1 MKPIKLIMQAFGPY
15 ANKQEIDFTL
25 LGEKTMFVVS
35 GATGAGKTTIFDA
48 ISFAVYG
55 KASGDD
61 RSGIEL
67 RSQFAADETLTEVTL
82 SFELR
87 GERYLVKRSPQQE
100 KKKTR
105 GEGTT
110 TLGTKAELYRLGEE
124 EVLLAANARDVDEKI
139 AEIIKIDC
147 NQFRQIV
154 MIPQGE
160 FRKLL
165 VSESKDKEKI
175 LQKLF
180 HTEHF
185 KGIEEILKEKSNQLR
200 KQVEQSVNERN
211 TFISRI
217 QSEGNE
223 KLAFMQQEDHKNVP
237 ELIEELTNQVRE
249 DEDDLQLFA
258 KDIAVKEE
266 QRDAIQKEIHYGN
279 DIIEQLETKQ
289 KLALQKQQLADS
301 APAIEKT
308 GVVISLAKK
317 AAILQQYEDQC
328 LETDKQVVV
337 KSNDLKNEEKFLLDL
352 QKALEQQRQ
361 ELQGEENK
369 ASEREASQKE
379 INRLQGLEKDVLS
392 FSTFEKEMKE
402 LSSHTEKL
410 KNNKKTLET
419 NFSTLEE
426 KLIALQNEKEAINEA
441 RVKQA
446 EVTVTLATEK
456 SYLEMVT
463 ALIEN
468 KKKLIS
474 YENEYSDSEDNLA
487 DIKKIVIQKNE
498 ELETLFEAWHKG
510 QAGLFANKLC
520 SESSCPVCGSLD
532 HPNKAVLHDDMPTE
546 EQIKAMQKEV
556 KELEQ
561 EKQKKDSTYYEEK
574 SKFETQMDKVIGLA
588 DQIGDHLPRK
598 FLSSALEDLKEYFQA
613 QCQKISEELKQIE
626 TKAKSLATVDKET
639 SIVASEKATVKE
651 LLTKA
656 NEVYE
661 QNYTTFVEKR
671 RDLERLSET
680 LPEGLR
686 DEIAFRKMLLAEENR
701 LQLLEKALKKVQS
714 SVNESEQK
722 IASARGTITSL
733 QKAVNEVV
741 ASQKE
746 ALRIFDEQLL
756 QLGFTSVE
764 HYKQVK
770 LPQGEIEKLET
781 EVQAFQLEFRSVSD
795 RYQELVSRLEK
806 VKKPD
811 INLLNER
818 LATVT
823 NGVTLLQEKR
833 NILYHKTKT
842 NAGIIEE
849 IERINL
855 QMASGEVE
863 FLTVGDLAEIA
874 CGKNTYRITFERF
887 VLASFL
893 DEILLAANG
902 RLNKMTNGRYQLER
916 KTDRSKGSAQSG
928 LELLVFDQYTGG
940 SRHVKTLSGGE
951 SFKASLSLALGLAD
965 IVQGYAGGVSMET
978 MFIDE
983 GFGTLDPESLE
994 SAIETLIDIQS
1005 SGRLVG
1011 IISHVP
1017 ELKERIDARFEVT
1030 STHAGS
1036 VVSYY
1041 GDTVSQ

>member
-1 MKPIKLIMQAFGPY
+1 MKPLKLIMQAFGPY

-61 RSGIEL
+61 RSGTEL
-67 RSQFAADETLTEVTL
+67 RSQFAADEMPTEVTL
-82 SFELR
+82 VFELK
-87 GERYLVKRSPQQE
+87 GERYQVKRSPQQE
-100 KKKTR
+100 KKKSR

-110 TLGTKAELYRLGEE
+110 TVGTKAELYRLGKE

-147 NQFRQIV
+147 NQFRQIM

-185 KGIEEILKEKSNQLR
+185 KGIEETLKEKSSQLR
-200 KQVEQSVNERN
+200 KQVEQSELERKS
-211 TFISRI
+211 FISRI

-223 KLAFMQQEDHKNVP
+223 KLIFMQQEDHKNVP
-237 ELIEELTNQVRE
+237 ELIEELSNQVKE
-249 DEDDLQLFA
+249 DEENLQLFA
-258 KDIAVKEE
+258 SDIAAKEE
-266 QRDAIQKEIHYGN
+266 QRDTIQKQIHYGN
-279 DIIEQLETKQ
+279 DIIEQLDTKQ
-289 KLALQKQQLADS
+289 KLTLQKQQLVDS

-308 GVVISLAKK
+308 VAIISLAKK
-317 AAILQQYEDQC
+317 ATVLQQYEDQC
-328 LETDKQVVV
+328 LEIDKQV
-337 KSNDLKNEEKFLLDL
+337 DLKSKELKNVEELLLDL
-352 QKALEQQRQ
+352 QKVLEQQRL
-361 ELQGEENK
+361 ELQEVESK

-379 INRLQGLEKDVLS
+379 VNRLQGLEKDVLL
-392 FSTFEKEMKE
+392 FSTFEKEVKD
-402 LSSHTEKL
+402 LSSYTEKL
-410 KNNKKTLET
+410 KNDKSSLEK

-426 KLIALQNEKEAINEA
+426 RLTALQKEKETVNEA
-441 RVKQA
+441 RIKQA
-446 EVTVTLATEK
+446 EVSVTLATEK
-456 SYLEMVT
+456 GYLEMVT
-463 ALIEN
+463 NLIES

-474 YENEYSDSEDNLA
+474 YENEYSDSEDELE
-487 DIKKIVIQKNE
+487 DIKAVVAKKDE
-498 ELETLFEAWHKG
+498 ESEKLFEAWHKG
-510 QAGLFANKLC
+510 QAGLLANKLT
-520 SESSCPVCGSLD
+520 SEISCPVCGSLD
-532 HPNKAVLHDDMPTE
+532 HPQKAVLHDNMPTE
-546 EQIKAMQKEV
+546 EQIKTIQKQV

-561 EKQKKDSTYYEEK
+561 KKQKIESTYYETK
-574 SKFETQMDKVIGLA
+574 SKFETQMDKVIENA
-588 DQIGDHLPRK
+588 DRIGDDLPRK
-598 FLSSALEDLKEYFQA
+598 FHSFALEDLEEHFQL
-613 QCQKISEELKQIE
+613 QCQEFSEELKQLE
-626 TKAKSLATVDKET
+626 EQTKSLAIVDKEIST
-639 SIVASEKATVKE
+639 VAIEKIELKE

-656 NEVYE
+656 NEEYE
-661 QNYTTFVEKR
+661 LNYTTFVEKR

-686 DEIAFRKMLLAEENR
+686 DETAFRKLLTAEENR
-701 LQLLEKALKKVQS
+701 LQLLDKALKKAQA
-714 SVNESEQK
+714 SVNESEQQ
-722 IASARGTITSL
+722 IASAQGTNSSL
-733 QKAVNEVV
+733 QKIVKEIV
-741 ASQKE
+741 ASQQQ
-746 ALRIFDEQLL
+746 LHRTFQEQLL

-764 HYKQVK
+764 HYKQAKIPQAEMDK
-770 LPQGEIEKLET
+770 LEIE
-781 EVQAFQLEFRSVSD
+781 VQDYREELRSVSD
-795 RYQELVSRLEK
+795 RYQELVTRLDK
-806 VKKPD
+806 VEKPD
-811 INLLNER
+811 MDGLNGL
-818 LATVT
+818 LATV
-823 NGVTLLQEKR
+823 NKEVTLLQEKR
-833 NILYHKTKT
+833 NVLYHKAKT
-842 NAGIIEE
+842 NAGIIAE
-849 IERINL
+849 IEKINL
-855 QMASGEVE
+855 KMASIEVE
-863 FLTVGDLAEIA
+863 FRTVGELADIA
-874 CGKNTYRITFERF
+874 SGKNTYRITFERF
-887 VLASFL
+887 VLAAFL

-916 KTDRSKGSAQSG
+916 KTDRSKGAAQSG

-1005 SGRLVG
+1005 TGRLVG

-1030 STHAGS
+1030 STHSGS
-1036 VVSYY
+1036 IVNYY